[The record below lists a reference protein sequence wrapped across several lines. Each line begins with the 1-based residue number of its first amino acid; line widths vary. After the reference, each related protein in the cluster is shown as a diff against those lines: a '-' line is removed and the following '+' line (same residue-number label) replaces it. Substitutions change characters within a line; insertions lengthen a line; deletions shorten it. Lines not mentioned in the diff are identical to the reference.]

1 LKESSTK
8 KNGVK
13 MGKKKWD
20 ESYTRVRR
28 GKMYGSI
35 GQENEV

>member
-1 LKESSTK
+1 LERKQYK

>member
-1 LKESSTK
+1 LERKQYK
-8 KNGVK
+8 KKWRKNG
-13 MGKKKWD
+13 KKWD